1 MLEIRE
7 PSAQTAGMPSAPRWQ
22 SERPEIRASDA
33 ERERVVSF
41 LRDKTAEGRL
51 TADELDERVGRAYRA
66 VTRAEL
72 QRLVRD
78 LPDPPLRRRTPA
90 RRHRGVVI
98 AGMAGFAALR
108 LPGLALLVVW
118 TALALTIVMVALI
131 AVLAVTLGPLIALVV
146 LTLVALRRRAGRYGA
161 LRYR

>member
-1 MLEIRE
+1 
-7 PSAQTAGMPSAPRWQ
+7 MPSAPRWQ
-22 SERPEIRASDA
+22 PERPEIRASDA

-51 TADELDERVGRAYRA
+51 TADELDERVGRAYAA
-66 VTRAEL
+66 VTRGDL

-90 RRHRGVVI
+90 RRRSRGVVI

-108 LPGLALLVVW
+108 VPGLALLVVW
-118 TALALTIVMVALI
+118 TALALTIVMVALL
-131 AVLAVTLGPLIALVV
+131 AVLAVTVGPLIALVV
-146 LTLVALRRRAGRYGA
+146 LTLVALRRRSGRYGA

>member
-1 MLEIRE
+1 
-7 PSAQTAGMPSAPRWQ
+7 MPSAPRWQ
-22 SERPEIRASDA
+22 SERSEVRASDA
-33 ERERVVSF
+33 ERERIVSF

-51 TADELDERVGRAYRA
+51 TADELDERVGRAYAA
-66 VTRAEL
+66 VTREEL
-72 QRLVRD
+72 RRLVRD
-78 LPDPPLRRRTPA
+78 LPDPPFGRLPA
-90 RRHRGVVI
+90 RSRRRHRGVVV

-118 TALALTIVMVALI
+118 TALALTIVMVALL

-146 LTLVALRRRAGRYGA
+146 LFMIALRRRVGRYGA

>member
-1 MLEIRE
+1 
-7 PSAQTAGMPSAPRWQ
+7 MPSAPRWQ
-22 SERPEIRASDA
+22 PDRTEIRASDA

-51 TADELDERVGRAYRA
+51 TADELDDRVGRAYRA
-66 VTRAEL
+66 VSRAEL

-78 LPDPPLRRRTPA
+78 LPDPPLGRHPA
-90 RRHRGVVI
+90 RSRRRHRGVVV

-118 TALALTIVMVALI
+118 TALALTIVMVALL
-131 AVLAVTLGPLIALVV
+131 AVLAVTLGPLIALFV
-146 LTLVALRRRAGRYGA
+146 LFVVALRRRAGRYGA

>member
-1 MLEIRE
+1 
-7 PSAQTAGMPSAPRWQ
+7 MPSAPRWPP
-22 SERPEIRASDA
+22 ERSEIRASDE
-33 ERERVVSF
+33 ERERIVSF

-78 LPDPPLRRRTPA
+78 LPDSPLGRRTPA
-90 RRHRGVVI
+90 RRRHRGVMI

-108 LPGLALLVVW
+108 LPGLALLLVW
-118 TALALTIVMVALI
+118 TALAVTIVMVAVI

-146 LTLVALRRRAGRYGA
+146 LTLIALRRRAGRYGA

>member
-1 MLEIRE
+1 
-7 PSAQTAGMPSAPRWQ
+7 MPSAPRWQ
-22 SERPEIRASDA
+22 PERSEIRASDD
-33 ERERVVSF
+33 ERERIVSF

-51 TADELDERVGRAYRA
+51 TADELDERVGRAYAAR
-66 VTRAEL
+66 TREEL

-90 RRHRGVVI
+90 RRRSRGVVI

-108 LPGLALLVVW
+108 VPGLALLVVW
-118 TALALTIVMVALI
+118 TALALTIVMVALL
-131 AVLAVTLGPLIALVV
+131 AVLAVTVGPLIALVV
-146 LTLVALRRRAGRYGA
+146 LTLVALRRRSGRYGA